1 MEIYFRNALANLPHS
16 FSMKVALFSF
26 LLKNKSTQNMT
37 DIKSAI
43 CILKLENIFKAF
55 VNIS

>member
-1 MEIYFRNALANLPHS
+1 
-16 FSMKVALFSF
+16 MKVALFSF
-26 LLKNKSTQNMT
+26 LLKNISTQNMP

-55 VNIS
+55 VNIN